1 MESDGVTRVFISQC
15 IGDKEAWLVYPNDVD
30 FNKPLLGFDASP
42 VRLRVDYTAVA
53 IAHYRRNINGSLG
66 DKLADY
72 WTAVHEGTRET
83 IDIDCMQ
90 VKTNAGRYE
99 HLARELEKKTGI
111 IGLTI
116 IVS

>member
-1 MESDGVTRVFISQC
+1 MEPDGVTKVYVSDCFN
-15 IGDKEAWLVYPNDVD
+15 DKEVWLVYPNNVDVD
-30 FNKPLLGFDASP
+30 KSLLGFDASP
-42 VRLRVDYTAVA
+42 VRLRVDYKAVA

-83 IDIDCMQ
+83 LDIDCMQ